1 MEREVLSGL
10 FGQKV
15 KVVNVGIESF
25 YDDLKSQNVPVVQMS
40 WTVPNATDKQNRD
53 LANRLAAL
61 LGR

>member
-25 YDDLKSQNVPVVQMS
+25 YDDLKS
-40 WTVPNATDKQNRD
+40 
-53 LANRLAAL
+53 
-61 LGR
+61 

>member
-1 MEREVLSGL
+1 MGQEILNGL

-25 YDDLKSQNVPVVQMS
+25 YDDLKSQDVPVVQMS
-40 WTVPNATDKQNRD
+40 WTVPNEADKQNRD